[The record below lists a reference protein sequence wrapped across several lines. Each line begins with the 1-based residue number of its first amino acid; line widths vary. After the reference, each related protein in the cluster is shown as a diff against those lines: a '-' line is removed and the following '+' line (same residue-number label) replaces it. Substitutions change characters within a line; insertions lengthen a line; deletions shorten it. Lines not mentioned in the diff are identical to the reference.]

1 MNVPKNLTSIL
12 SVLSLAFAVLGLAF
26 SPAAAAS
33 FALPADGGQG
43 TALHG
48 FGSHGPVN
56 ATMVAGRVQAE
67 LTRLGGKGVDV
78 SQAQAELNN
87 GNVTAA
93 VQWLREYLKANPP
106 AGVTGTLPAAWNSTA
121 MTERL
126 QNDLSQLSAKG
137 VDVSQAQADITDGNL
152 TAATQWLRGYMK
164 ANPDNMIAGNR
175 PAAWNSTAM
184 TERLQN
190 ELSQLSAKGVDVS
203 QAQSDITAGNLTAA
217 TQWLREYAK
226 ANPGALPMGTA
237 PMGPRQEGWNS
248 TAMTERLQNDLSQL
262 SAKGV
267 DVSQAQADITAGNLT
282 AASQWLH
289 QYLKANPGTLGNVTG
304 SRVNGNTAWKGVP
317 FEGHQSNA
325 GSQTGNHTQWGSHHP
340 RSTNK
345 SA

>member
-33 FALPADGGQG
+33 FAPPADGGQG

-126 QNDLSQLSAKG
+126 QDDLSQLSAKG
-137 VDVSQAQADITDGNL
+137 VDVSQAQADITD
-152 TAATQWLRGYMK
+152 
-164 ANPDNMIAGNR
+164 
-175 PAAWNSTAM
+175 
-184 TERLQN
+184 
-190 ELSQLSAKGVDVS
+190 
-203 QAQSDITAGNLTAA
+203 GNLTAA